1 MADTEPFKLAVIGSR
16 SFANTRLLDEVLSDL
31 KPRLGEVVSGGARGA
46 DIMAERWARKNG
58 VETCIFLPDHK
69 RYRHA
74 YHHRNRLIV
83 ERCDKLLAF
92 WDGRSTGTRYTIEYA
107 KRLGRPVKI
116 VRF

>member
-1 MADTEPFKLAVIGSR
+1 MSDEHFKLAVIGSR
-16 SFANTRLLDEVLSDL
+16 AFSNARLLDGTLGDL
-31 KPRLGEVVSGGARGA
+31 KSRLSEVVSGGARGA
-46 DIMAERWARKNG
+46 DIMAERWARENG

-69 RYRHA
+69 KYRHP

-92 WDGRSTGTRYTIEYA
+92 WDGRSTGTRYTIDYA
-107 KRLGRPVKI
+107 KRMGRPVKI

>member
-1 MADTEPFKLAVIGSR
+1 MSDEAMKLAVIGSR
-16 SFANTRLLDEVLSDL
+16 SFANSRLLDEVLGEL
-31 KPRLGEVVSGGARGA
+31 RPRLLEIVSGGARGA
-46 DIMAERWARKNG
+46 DIMAERWARKNDI
-58 VETCIFLPDHK
+58 ETCIFLPDHK

-92 WDGRSTGTRYTIEYA
+92 WDGRSTGTKYTIDYA
-107 KRLGRPVKI
+107 KRMGKQVKI